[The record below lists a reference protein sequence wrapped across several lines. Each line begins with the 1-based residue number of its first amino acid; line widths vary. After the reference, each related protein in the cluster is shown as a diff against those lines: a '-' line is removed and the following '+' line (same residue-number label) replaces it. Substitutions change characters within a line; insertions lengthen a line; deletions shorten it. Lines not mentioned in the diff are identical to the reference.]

1 MTNQEWFKN
10 LDTYKLL
17 RGLNLNIDELLRSLN
32 LNIGICIF
40 EAIPN
45 CAEPSCDKYSS
56 CAVCITEWLKQ
67 ERKENE
73 EGG

>member
-10 LDTYKLL
+10 LDTYELL
-17 RGLNLNIDELLRSLN
+17 RGLN

-45 CAEPSCDKYSS
+45 CVEPSCEKYSS
-56 CAVCITEWLKQ
+56 CAVCIAEWLKQ